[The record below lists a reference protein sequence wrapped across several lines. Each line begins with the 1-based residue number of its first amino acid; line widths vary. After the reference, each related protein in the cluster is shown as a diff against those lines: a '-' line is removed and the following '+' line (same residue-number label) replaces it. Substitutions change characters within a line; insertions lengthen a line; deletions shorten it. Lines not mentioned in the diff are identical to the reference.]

1 MFSQSE
7 SNGVAYL
14 EKVLLETL
22 LFYGIQVQCTYYN
35 LYVVV
40 LLDLKKS
47 IETQFFTKR
56 DHHFSNV
63 MSTQLFL
70 NTLRLM

>member
-1 MFSQSE
+1 M
-7 SNGVAYL
+7 
-14 EKVLLETL
+14 
-22 LFYGIQVQCTYYN
+22 YYN

-40 LLDLKKS
+40 LLDLKKKKKKNKKYFDS

-56 DHHFSNV
+56 DHHFSNE